1 MDNEAVI
8 GLADETCQHVN
19 VNTSRLWFIRK
30 TRVKKN
36 TSRGEKVNSLGF
48 YALNGKSVYLDTDSH
63 KQDDVVSFLYKIR
76 RENPEE
82 DIVLVWD
89 NARVHWSRKVRI
101 TAEQLDIRLV
111 YLPPYSPDL
120 NPIEFIWKSIKREI
134 SVLCLKCKEELKRVV
149 EELFYSFSSSLSF
162 AKKRIEKFLK
172 PLQISVG

>member
-1 MDNEAVI
+1 MDNEIVI
-8 GLADETCQHVN
+8 GLADESCQHVN
-19 VNTSRLWFIRK
+19 VNSSRLWFIRK

-76 RENPEE
+76 RENP
-82 DIVLVWD
+82 DGNIVLVWD

-101 TAEQLDIRLV
+101 TAEQLGIKLV

-162 AKKRIEKFLK
+162 ARKWIEKFLK

>member
-1 MDNEAVI
+1 MDNKTVI
-8 GLADETCQHVN
+8 GLADESCQHVN

-36 TSRGEKVNSLGF
+36 TSRSEKVNSLGF
-48 YALNGKSVYLDTDSH
+48 YALNGKSVYLDTCSH
-63 KQDDVVSFLYKIR
+63 KQEDVTLFLYKIR
-76 RENPEE
+76 VNNPD
-82 DIVLVWD
+82 DIIVVIWD

-101 TAEQLDIRLV
+101 TAEQLGIKLV

-134 SVLCLKCKEELKRVV
+134 SVLCLKCKEELRRVV

-162 AKKRIEKFLK
+162 AKRWIEKFLR